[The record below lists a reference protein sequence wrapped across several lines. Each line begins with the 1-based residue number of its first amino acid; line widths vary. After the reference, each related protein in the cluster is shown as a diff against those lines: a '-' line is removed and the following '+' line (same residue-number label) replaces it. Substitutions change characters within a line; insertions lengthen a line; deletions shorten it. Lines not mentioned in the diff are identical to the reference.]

1 MPRILIKFIY
11 VNSGMGA
18 WRRRCVL
25 IQDNKKERI
34 MSLPEVTEADRMIKI
49 IDDTIRDLKL
59 RRAEI
64 VATLPVERSIGR
76 RITHLSAPGL
86 PTRAIGSRKKR

>member
-1 MPRILIKFIY
+1 
-11 VNSGMGA
+11 
-18 WRRRCVL
+18 
-25 IQDNKKERI
+25 
-34 MSLPEVTEADRMIKI
+34 MSIPEVTEADRMIKI

-64 VATLPVERSIGR
+64 VATLPMERTAGR

-86 PTRAIGSRKKR
+86 PPREIKRR

>member
-1 MPRILIKFIY
+1 M
-11 VNSGMGA
+11 A
-18 WRRRCVL
+18 
-25 IQDNKKERI
+25 
-34 MSLPEVTEADRMIKI
+34 LPEVTEADRMIKI

-64 VATLPVERSIGR
+64 VATLPVERAVGR

>member
-1 MPRILIKFIY
+1 M
-11 VNSGMGA
+11 A
-18 WRRRCVL
+18 
-25 IQDNKKERI
+25 
-34 MSLPEVTEADRMIKI
+34 LPEVTEIDRMLQI

-64 VATLPVERSIGR
+64 IATLPQDIPIRP

-86 PTRAIGSRKKR
+86 PPREIRRRK